1 MALVDSGEPA
11 SPPAMT
17 LYLTASKYP
26 RGLACLAKVTKWPP
40 QSEENTASGF
50 LAICALMNGV

>member
-1 MALVDSGEPA
+1 MK
-11 SPPAMT
+11 

-26 RGLACLAKVTKWPP
+26 SGLACFEKFTKWPP
-40 QSEENTASGF
+40 HSDEKTASGF